1 MMNLLLSPVFA
12 FLAYI
17 PLVLVLVGVG
27 RLLAGPPAV
36 SAAKASVYGSGEAP
50 PTFSAAPGYQPFF
63 LIALCFAMVHLAML
77 VLGIGSL
84 PVPAAVY
91 LGGLFVALVALILG

>member
-1 MMNLLLSPVFA
+1 MDLLLSPVFA

-17 PLVLVLVGVG
+17 PLVLVLVGLG
-27 RLLAGPPAV
+27 RLLAGRTV
-36 SAAKASVYGSGEAP
+36 VNAAKTSIYGSGEAP
-50 PTFSAAPGYQPFF
+50 PTFAAAPGYQPFF
-63 LIALCFAMVHLAML
+63 LIALFFAVVHLAML

-91 LGGLFVALVALILG
+91 LAGLFVALVALILG